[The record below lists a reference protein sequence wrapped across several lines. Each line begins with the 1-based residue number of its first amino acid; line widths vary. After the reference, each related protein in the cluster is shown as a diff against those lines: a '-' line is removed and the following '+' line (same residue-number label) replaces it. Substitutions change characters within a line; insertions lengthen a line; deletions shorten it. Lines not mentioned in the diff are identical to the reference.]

1 MNIII
6 PIIAGILFALGGDG
20 RIPFLFIKGWNA
32 KLWRWLGIGL
42 LIGILGCIVK
52 HSFVPLLCIPAY
64 YLATNIPYGEKSW
77 LNFLGE
83 YGKFALAGLLLGSC
97 SFILLPFGLA
107 CLQVVLSGVSFV
119 VLKFL
124 DDKNLIKN
132 PWVELL
138 WGFFATICLI

>member
-1 MNIII
+1 MR
-6 PIIAGILFALGGDG
+6 IL
-20 RIPFLFIKGWNA
+20 IPFICALLYRAGGTDQWQWCKINQ

-107 CLQVVLSGVSFV
+107 VLQSLLSTISFV
-119 VLKFL
+119 VIKIL
-124 DDKNLIKN
+124 DDKDIIKN
-132 PWVELL
+132 PYVEFLR
-138 WGFFATICLI
+138 GFFATILLIKI